1 MNARRMS
8 VRLPSLALCTAGLL
22 LASASSAFAA
32 DSARTEIQRQYQA
45 DVARCN
51 AGQTAQPKNV
61 CLQEA
66 GAARQEAMRSRLV
79 NANQQYDQ
87 NATARC
93 NALPAA
99 DRSACVAQMSGQ
111 GRTMGSVEG
120 GGVLR
125 EMTIQVPANQVNAPG
140 AAPAPMPRAGRP
152 ATAPMPQGAAPAPMA
167 PAPMAP
173 APQAPGIRY

>member
-66 GAARQEAMRSRLV
+66 GAARQEAMRNRLT
-79 NANQQYDQ
+79 NANQQYEQ

-125 EMTIQVPANQVNAPG
+125 EMTIQVPANQVAPG
-140 AAPAPMPRAGRP
+140 AASAPMPRAGRP
-152 ATAPMPQGAAPAPMA
+152 APAPMPQGAAPAPMA